1 MKNNENHIFIDTNCI
16 IGYIADKYN
25 LKRKK
30 DAANSNALAYL
41 LKQNGKKLYISS
53 LSIAQAT
60 ATLQNRID
68 NTKLISEI
76 RSIVSR
82 YEVVEFNKQD
92 IAHAIGMSQA
102 RDIEDLY
109 QYRMSQKVKCLYV
122 MTNNIKDYSAFQNII
137 AFTPKQT
144 RKIIF

>member
-68 NTKLISEI
+68 NAKLISEI

-92 IAHAIGMSQA
+92 IAHAIGMRQA

>member
-30 DAANSNALAYL
+30 DAVNSNALAYL

-68 NTKLISEI
+68 NAKLISEI